1 MNRIEVCFSPGEYHL
16 YEQDFDLVVVLD
28 VLRATSAIC
37 TAMEHGVGEI
47 IPVATLEEARAYKE
61 QGHIVAAER
70 GGQIVEGFDMGNSP
84 YSYMD
89 PELKGKTVVLTT
101 TNGTKAINMA
111 KDKSTVVVGALNN
124 LDAIC
129 SWLIEQE
136 RDVLVLGSG
145 WKDKFNLEDTICA
158 GAIADKCLKS
168 GRFFADEDSTVA
180 AKFIFRSS
188 RDNMFAFL
196 KASSHRRR
204 LRKLNLNEDVKY
216 CLTPNN
222 CTAIPILENG
232 SLVRLNHE
240 TVETTAV

>member
-16 YEQDFDLVVVLD
+16 YEADFQLIVVLD

-37 TAMEHGVGEI
+37 TAMEYGVKEI
-47 IPVATLEEARAYKE
+47 IPVATLEEARNHQAK
-61 QGHIVAAER
+61 GVLVAAER
-70 GGQIVEGFDMGNSP
+70 GGQIVEGFDLGNSP
-84 YSYMD
+84 YSYMN
-89 PELKGKTVVLTT
+89 PELKGQTVVLTT

-111 KDKSTVVVGALNN
+111 KTKDTVVVGSLNN
-124 LDAIC
+124 LDALC
-129 SWLIEQE
+129 TWLIEQN
-136 RDVLVLGSG
+136 RDTLILGSG

-158 GAIADKCLKS
+158 GAIADKCLES
-168 GRFFADEDSTVA
+168 GLFFADEDSTVA

-188 RDNMFAFL
+188 RENMFAFL

-222 CTAIPILENG
+222 CTAIPILKNG
-232 SLVRLNHE
+232 SLVRMNHE
-240 TVETTAV
+240 TIENAAI

>member
-1 MNRIEVCFSPGEYHL
+1 MNRIEVCFSPGEYYL

-37 TAMEHGVGEI
+37 TAMEYGVGQI
-47 IPVATLEEARAYKE
+47 IPVATLEEARSYKE

-89 PELKGKTVVLTT
+89 PNLKGKTVVLTT

-124 LDAIC
+124 LDALC
-129 SWLIEQE
+129 AWLIEQE

-145 WKDKFNLEDTICA
+145 WKDKFNLEDTICG
-158 GAIADKCLKS
+158 GAIADLCLDS
-168 GRFFADEDSTVA
+168 GKFYADEDSTVA
-180 AKFIFRSS
+180 AKFLFRSS
-188 RDNMFAFL
+188 RDNMFSFL

-222 CTAIPILENG
+222 CTAIPILKNG

-240 TVETTAV
+240 PTST